1 MKTLRVALLHLRV
14 GVMTD
19 LQYRVNFALQVLQS
33 LLALFTGLVVFAL
46 VYSHTT
52 ELNGW
57 SQNELLVVLGV
68 QIMMGGVIRA
78 VVQPNMMRFTEEV
91 RDGKLDHAL
100 TKPVDAQ
107 MLVSVRQVEV
117 WQAVDIL
124 TGTGVIVVALVR
136 LGADLGALDVLA
148 FAAALAVGAVL
159 LYCFWMLLATLA
171 FWVVNMWHLPELF
184 EGVFQTGRW
193 PIGIYP
199 PWLRFSV
206 TFLVPIAFA
215 VTVPA
220 EAVTSRLEWQTLA
233 LAAGFAVVLFAA
245 YALVLALRPARA
257 TPAHPREPAAA
268 QTWHYGLVAR
278 WWAEFNLDGP
288 GDRMVPTVRRGGSAG
303 A

>member
-1 MKTLRVALLHLRV
+1 MTTLRVALLHLRV
-14 GVMTD
+14 GIMND

-33 LLALFTGLVVFAL
+33 LLALTTGLVVFAL

-57 SQNELLVVLGV
+57 SQDELLAVLGV
-68 QIMMGGVIRA
+68 QIMMAGVIHA
-78 VVQPNMMRFTEEV
+78 VIQPNMMRLTDDV
-91 RDGKLDHAL
+91 REGKLDHAL

-117 WQAVDIL
+117 WQAVDVL
-124 TGTGVIVVALVR
+124 VGAGVITVSMLR
-136 LGADLGALDVLA
+136 LGSDLGAIDILA
-148 FAAALAVGAVL
+148 FGVALALGAVL
-159 LYCFWMLLATLA
+159 LYCFWMLLATGS
-171 FWVVNMWHLPELF
+171 FWIVNMWHLPELF

-199 PWLRFSV
+199 TWLRLSV

-233 LAAGFAVVLFAA
+233 LAAGFAVVLFGIT
-245 YALVLALRPARA
+245 RWFWR
-257 TPAHPREPAAA
+257 
-268 QTWHYGLVAR
+268 YGLKSYTGA
-278 WWAEFNLDGP
+278 
-288 GDRMVPTVRRGGSAG
+288 SA
-303 A
+303 

>member
-1 MKTLRVALLHLRV
+1 MQTLRVALLHLRV

-19 LQYRVNFALQVLQS
+19 LQYRMNFALQVLQS

-68 QIMMGGVIRA
+68 QIMMAGLIHA
-78 VVQPNMMRFTEEV
+78 LIQPNMMRFTEEV

-107 MLVSVRQVEV
+107 MLVSVRQVEI
-117 WQAVDIL
+117 WQAVDVL
-124 TGTGVIVVALVR
+124 TGTGVVVVAILR
-136 LGADLGALDVLA
+136 LGGDLGVVDVLA

-233 LAAGFAVVLFAA
+233 LAAGFAIVLFCIT
-245 YALVLALRPARA
+245 RWFWRF
-257 TPAHPREPAAA
+257 
-268 QTWHYGLVAR
+268 GLKSYTGA
-278 WWAEFNLDGP
+278 
-288 GDRMVPTVRRGGSAG
+288 SA
-303 A
+303 

>member
-1 MKTLRVALLHLRV
+1 MRTLRVALVHLRV
-14 GVMTD
+14 GVMND

-33 LLALFTGLVVFAL
+33 LLALTTGLVVFAL

-57 SQNELLVVLGV
+57 SQDELLAVLGV
-68 QIMMGGVIRA
+68 QTVMAGVIRA
-78 VVQPNMMRFTEEV
+78 VVQPNMMRLTEEV

-107 MLVSVRQVEV
+107 MLVSVRQVEI
-117 WQAVDIL
+117 WQTVDVVFGAAL
-124 TGTGVIVVALVR
+124 IVVAMVR
-136 LGADLGALDVLA
+136 LGGDLGALDILG
-148 FAAALAVGAVL
+148 FAVALVFGAVL
-159 LYCFWMLLATLA
+159 LYCFWLLLATLA
-171 FWVVNMWHLPELF
+171 FWVTNMWHLPELF

-199 PWLRFSV
+199 TWLRLSV

-233 LAAGFAVVLFAA
+233 LAAGFAVVFFGIT
-245 YALVLALRPARA
+245 RWFWR
-257 TPAHPREPAAA
+257 
-268 QTWHYGLVAR
+268 YGLRNYTGA
-278 WWAEFNLDGP
+278 
-288 GDRMVPTVRRGGSAG
+288 SA
-303 A
+303 